1 MTISTERL
9 ADSAYVEA
17 MLKSKEASEQS
28 VCVIIK
34 GKPTWISPRDILIG
48 SISLADMHK
57 EYTAMFTKC
66 SETINNLTDKIN
78 QLIDVANK
86 QTEDITHLYNAVEQ
100 GEF

>member
-28 VCVIIK
+28 VCVIID
-34 GKPTWISPRDILIG
+34 GKPTWVSPKDILVG
-48 SISLADMHK
+48 SISLAEMHN
-57 EYTAMFTKC
+57 EYVAMFIKC
-66 SETINNLTDKIN
+66 SETINNLTDKVN
-78 QLIDVANK
+78 QLIDVTNK
-86 QTEDITHLYNAVEQ
+86 QSEDIQHLYNAVEQ